1 MPMKWRETMDE
12 IIQGSPEWFTE
23 RCGKVTAS
31 RIADVLAKGRGGEE
45 SASRKNYRAELVC
58 ERLTGKKTEGFTT
71 KAMADGVDRE
81 PIARALYESKYA
93 VFVDEVGFVP
103 HPSIS
108 MSGASPDGLV
118 GDDGAIEIKSPQMA
132 THIDYFKAGVPVSK
146 YIPQMA
152 WQMACTGRK
161 WVDFIS
167 FNPEFPDYLQLFVVR
182 YHRDDDYIRQVESQV
197 KLFLDEVSNE
207 VELMRNINGL

>member
-1 MPMKWRETMDE
+1 MDE
-12 IIQGSPEWFTE
+12 IVQGSPEWFAT

-45 SASRKNYRAELVC
+45 SASRRNYKAELVC

-81 PIARALYESKYA
+81 PLARALYEAKYA
-93 VFVDEVGFVP
+93 VFVDEIAFVP
-103 HPSIS
+103 HPTIP

-118 GDDGAIEIKSPQMA
+118 SEEGAIEIKSPQMA
-132 THIDYFKAGVPVSK
+132 THIDYFKAGIPVAK

-152 WQMACTGRK
+152 WQLACTGRK

-167 FNPEFPDYLQLFVVR
+167 FNPDFPDYLQLFVVR
-182 YHRDDDYIRQVESQV
+182 YHRNEDYIREIESEVMKFLKEVDEEVIKLEKV
-197 KLFLDEVSNE
+197 KQ
-207 VELMRNINGL
+207 

>member
-1 MPMKWRETMDE
+1 MANLHE
-12 IIQGSPEWFTE
+12 ILQMSPEWFTE

-81 PIARALYESKYA
+81 PIARALYEAKYA
-93 VFVDEVGFVP
+93 VFVDEVGFVA

-182 YHRDDDYIRQVESQV
+182 YHRDDDYIRQVESEV
-197 KLFLDEVSNE
+197 MKFLVE
-207 VELMRNINGL
+207 VEQEVIKLQKVKQ